1 MSTPEDTGDYSDV
14 TAEIEEVKEIAA
26 DLRSVLP
33 TRIEAAVQRALD
45 AHEGTGPDARVAE
58 LHALALDTAQRTRA
72 LAADVRADRVSR
84 IEDLEV
90 VVDLLAEGLGAVR
103 GDVAR
108 LEARSVRIEK
118 ELERVTWALDRVG
131 TQLERFADDVTP
143 PPASSSALALE
154 AEPAVRAGLGNRLVF
169 SLRQRVRDLVSE
181 EEQRHHRD
189 RQDDRLE
196 EVLVDRARGARQ
208 QEA

>member
-1 MSTPEDTGDYSDV
+1 MCSGRDRRAQGAATPALQPHAPTQRTQHTHLGIKLLALRVVADKALVAVRDV
-14 TAEIEEVKEIAA
+14 
-26 DLRSVLP
+26 
-33 TRIEAAVQRALD
+33 EAAVQRALD

-58 LHALALDTAQRTRA
+58 LHALAVDTAQRTRA

-143 PPASSSALALE
+143 PPAS
-154 AEPAVRAGLGNRLVF
+154 
-169 SLRQRVRDLVSE
+169 
-181 EEQRHHRD
+181 
-189 RQDDRLE
+189 
-196 EVLVDRARGARQ
+196 
-208 QEA
+208 

>member
-1 MSTPEDTGDYSDV
+1 MSEHDDSTDFSDV

-103 GDVAR
+103 GDVAK

-118 ELERVTWALDRVG
+118 ELER
-131 TQLERFADDVTP
+131 FADDVTP
-143 PPASSSALALE
+143 PAAP
-154 AEPAVRAGLGNRLVF
+154 
-169 SLRQRVRDLVSE
+169 
-181 EEQRHHRD
+181 
-189 RQDDRLE
+189 
-196 EVLVDRARGARQ
+196 
-208 QEA
+208 

>member
-1 MSTPEDTGDYSDV
+1 MSEHDDSTDFSDV

-103 GDVAR
+103 GDVAK
-108 LEARSVRIEK
+108 LEARTERI
-118 ELERVTWALDRVG
+118 
-131 TQLERFADDVTP
+131 
-143 PPASSSALALE
+143 
-154 AEPAVRAGLGNRLVF
+154 
-169 SLRQRVRDLVSE
+169 
-181 EEQRHHRD
+181 
-189 RQDDRLE
+189 
-196 EVLVDRARGARQ
+196 
-208 QEA
+208 

>member
-1 MSTPEDTGDYSDV
+1 MSDEDVDV

-26 DLRSVLP
+26 DLRAVLP

-45 AHEGTGPDARVAE
+45 AHEGSGVGAVDARVAE
-58 LHALALDTAQRTRA
+58 LHALAVDTAQRTRA
-72 LAADVRADRVSR
+72 LAADARADRISR
-84 IEDLEV
+84 VEDLEV

-131 TQLERFADDVTP
+131 TQLER
-143 PPASSSALALE
+143 LAGD
-154 AEPAVRAGLGNRLVF
+154 EP
-169 SLRQRVRDLVSE
+169 QP
-181 EEQRHHRD
+181 
-189 RQDDRLE
+189 
-196 EVLVDRARGARQ
+196 
-208 QEA
+208 